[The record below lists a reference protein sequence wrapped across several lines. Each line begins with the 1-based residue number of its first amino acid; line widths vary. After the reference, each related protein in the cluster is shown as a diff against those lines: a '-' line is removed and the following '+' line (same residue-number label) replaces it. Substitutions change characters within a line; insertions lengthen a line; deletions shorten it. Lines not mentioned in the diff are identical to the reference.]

1 MATIIAGGFET
12 YVEAQDA
19 LRRLVKAGVNS
30 EYLCEFRVN
39 PPGMHDATPVGGDRD
54 ESPGSERA
62 DSGATKGAAI
72 GAAVGTVAGV
82 AITPLLGPAGI
93 VAGAGVGA
101 YAGSLLGGLKA
112 EREEETPQPD
122 HTVVRPA
129 EALIAVNVDGAGVPE
144 DAIVRAFE
152 EAGAWQIER
161 TDGHWENGEW
171 ADFNPIESPHLIG
184 GRDPEAGAGS
194 LGTARR

>member
-1 MATIIAGGFET
+1 MATIIAAGFET

-19 LRRLVKAGVNS
+19 LARLERTGVNS

-39 PPGMHDATPVGGDRD
+39 PPGMHDETPVGGDRH
-54 ESPGSERA
+54 ESPGAQHA
-62 DSGATKGAAI
+62 DSGATKGAAV

-101 YAGSLLGGLKA
+101 YTGSLVGGMKKGVD
-112 EREEETPQPD
+112 ETPQPD
-122 HTVVRPA
+122 HTVLRPA
-129 EALIAVNVDGAGVPE
+129 EALIAVNVDGANVAE

-161 TDGHWENGEW
+161 SEGRWENGEW
-171 ADFNPIESPHLIG
+171 ADFNPLTPPHLIG
-184 GRDPEAGAGS
+184 GRDPEAGAGRAS
-194 LGTARR
+194 VPR